1 VKTRSMCV
9 VEGNVIS
16 NLDAVTLLLAT
27 CSACSMASV
36 MSVHKPGED
45 EVCI

>member
-1 VKTRSMCV
+1 MLLKGIVK
-9 VEGNVIS
+9 S

-27 CSACSMASV
+27 SSARSVKSV
-36 MSVHKPGED
+36 MSVYKPGED